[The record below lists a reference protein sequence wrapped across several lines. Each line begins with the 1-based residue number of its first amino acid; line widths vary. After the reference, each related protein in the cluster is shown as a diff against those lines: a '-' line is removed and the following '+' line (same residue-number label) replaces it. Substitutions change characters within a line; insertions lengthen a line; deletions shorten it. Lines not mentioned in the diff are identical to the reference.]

1 MDRISSHG
9 KSCTIVC
16 ALLLQEQLDKSVTS
30 HTLEDL
36 QPYQEYSFRIVAHNG
51 NGPGMS
57 TEEVVTRTLSDTPS
71 GVPQN
76 FTLEA
81 ASSLVRM
88 FQINFLFCSNE
99 LKKHEYFYFEHFL
112 YTYGK

>member
-1 MDRISSHG
+1 M
-9 KSCTIVC
+9 
-16 ALLLQEQLDKSVTS
+16 
-30 HTLEDL
+30 
-36 QPYQEYSFRIVAHNG
+36 AHNG

-88 FQINFLFCSNE
+88 FNLDMSDGSSNPYQ
-99 LKKHEYFYFEHFL
+99 LDKSIPNL
-112 YTYGK
+112 RVAG